1 MTPEEAAELRK
12 PFGPESVGKLP
23 RVTCTKCRQ
32 DFGTQWAVKPPDAE
46 LPRGA
51 VVSDR
56 FELAR
61 NFCNKLWNASR
72 FALLNLEGYTAAPVA
87 ADQLAIEDRWLGR

>member
-1 MTPEEAAELRK
+1 MAQK
-12 PFGPESVGKLP
+12 PADK
-23 RVTCTKCRQ
+23 
-32 DFGTQWAVKPPDAE
+32 A

-56 FELAR
+56 FEIAR

-72 FALLNLEGYTAAPVA
+72 FTLMNLEGYTPGAV
-87 ADQLAIEDRWLGR
+87 RRGSGGRETAGCSAGCRP